1 MAFLKTGR
9 NGAVLVLT
17 MSQPETRNALTG
29 NTAGDE
35 FVQACALIRADRTI
49 RAVILT
55 GEGPV
60 FSSGGNVKDMQ
71 RTLLQLSALVRKR
84 LWFIAIWHTQVS
96 KI

>member
-1 MAFLKTGR
+1 MSFLKTTR
-9 NGAVLVLT
+9 EGAIAVLT

-29 NTAGDE
+29 NTAVEE
-35 FVQACALIRADRTI
+35 FVQACADLQADRTV

-71 RTLLQLSALVRKR
+71 RYFQQQLSPESIREE
-84 LWFIAIWHTQVS
+84 
-96 KI
+96 